1 MISNAGDFSEL
12 QLVAPDLQR
21 EPNEGLCG
29 TKNVF
34 EKLTVLYLSWHKF
47 WFLYQGGFVAQ
58 QVPSGFYLTDA
69 MLALDKVMMG
79 CLLVPEAGST
89 KKDAAA
95 QESKRLKRLL
105 GALRHLFR
113 NCYLAFWFLKGGW
126 VQAPAV

>member
-1 MISNAGDFSEL
+1 
-12 QLVAPDLQR
+12 
-21 EPNEGLCG
+21 
-29 TKNVF
+29 
-34 EKLTVLYLSWHKF
+34 
-47 WFLYQGGFVAQ
+47 
-58 QVPSGFYLTDA
+58 

-105 GALRHLFR
+105 GALRHLVR